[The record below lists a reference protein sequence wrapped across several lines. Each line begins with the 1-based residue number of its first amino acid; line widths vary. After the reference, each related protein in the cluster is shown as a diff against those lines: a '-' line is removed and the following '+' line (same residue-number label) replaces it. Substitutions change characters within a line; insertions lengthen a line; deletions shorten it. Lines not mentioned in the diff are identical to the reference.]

1 MADWQGSVP
10 LKDERSNLS
19 SRFPVKTDLTHQ
31 RFWSGL
37 PVSYAESVQVGAG
50 LPVYKMVQINGRDLL
65 LFRSKVTPKMISTVV
80 PHPDWMV
87 LMAPVSWQGAY
98 VFNGQVARRFDV
110 FLSGGP
116 DGYSTT
122 NDRRH
127 NLALGLRKSRLRD
140 ACARLSGLHVE
151 DIALD
156 DQRMGLGS
164 ALGTRFY
171 RRILETITA
180 SLDEPLGPGTFA
192 LDAVVENDL
201 FAEVASL
208 IMAKTIEGNA
218 FSKANLDPL
227 RVVRNAESLFE
238 DRASNPPSI
247 AELCE
252 AAGVRATTLHL
263 CFNEV
268 YGVSPIAYLQAKRIT
283 QARCAFLAA
292 ERAPRSV
299 KDVALSLG
307 FTHSG
312 RFAKQYRS
320 LFGEFPSETL
330 DKRWTV

>member
-1 MADWQGSVP
+1 MR
-10 LKDERSNLS
+10 DEIPKSL
-19 SRFPVKTDLTHQ
+19 SRFPAKNDLTHQ

-50 LPVYKMVQINGRDLL
+50 VPIYKMVQVTGSDML

-80 PHPDWMV
+80 PDPDWMV
-87 LMAPVSWQGAY
+87 LMAPVSWRGAY
-98 VFNGQVARRFDV
+98 VFNGQVARPFDV
-110 FLSGGP
+110 FVSGGP

-127 NLALGLRKSRLRD
+127 NLALGLRKSRLRE

-156 DQRMGLGS
+156 DQRIGLGS
-164 ALGTRFY
+164 DLGARFY
-171 RRILETITA
+171 RRILETIAA
-180 SLDEPLGPGTFA
+180 SLDEPLGPGKFA

-208 IMAKTIEGNA
+208 IMAKTIEENA
-218 FSKANLDPL
+218 FSKPNLDPL
-227 RVVRNAESLFE
+227 RVVRSAESLFE
-238 DRASNPPSI
+238 ERLTNPPSI
-247 AELCE
+247 ADLCK
-252 AAGVRATTLHL
+252 AASVGATTLHV

-268 YGVSPIAYLQAKRIT
+268 YGVPPIAYLQAKRIT
-283 QARCAFLAA
+283 QARSAMLSA
-292 ERAPRSV
+292 ESAPPSI
-299 KDVALSLG
+299 KQVALSLG

-330 DKRWTV
+330 DKR